1 MAKDILKDK
10 KLLTHFIR
18 QLCSLPDTPALI
30 QFVAGNED
38 YLRLC
43 RNVVTASGDG
53 SRDFNRLRAIC
64 RTQGIDIHV
73 LKEMLLPVTRALGL
87 AVSPEKQIDYY
98 ELLGISQHAGIADI
112 KKAFRLKVR
121 EVHPDTS
128 RRGMKSN
135 REFIQLKKAYQILRD
150 PVLRHQYDQSLFHFA
165 RWEEKGSKAVV
176 QNRPAQTGIFYQ
188 LGGIFLFL
196 IIAVFIFDFLFR
208 Q

>member
-1 MAKDILKDK
+1 VAKDILKDK

-30 QFVAGNED
+30 QFVAGDED

-43 RNVVTASGDG
+43 RNVVNTSGDG
-53 SRDFNRLRAIC
+53 SRDFRSLKAIC

-73 LKEMLLPVTRALGL
+73 LKEMLVPVARALGL
-87 AVSPEKQIDYY
+87 AVSPEKQIAHY

-128 RRGMKSN
+128 RQGMKSN

-150 PVLRHQYDQSLFHFA
+150 PVLRQQYDQNLLHVD
-165 RWEEKGSKAVV
+165 RWKEKANKAVV
-176 QNRPAQTGIFYQ
+176 QNRPERTGIFYQ
-188 LGGIFLFL
+188 LGGIFLLL
-196 IIAVFIFDFLFR
+196 IIPVFIFDFLFR